1 VRPRRV
7 PAPPSAR
14 KAEDNL
20 LRLAGGSSLVFA
32 GGWVAYVLSLAF
44 HVVVARQVGA
54 SSFGSFTLGLT
65 VTTVLA
71 GIAPLGRDQAVV
83 RYVAVY
89 RGQEAPQQVRGTV
102 RFGVRATLGFGSLL
116 TAAVLLLAT
125 PAASLFHDERL
136 EALLRVLAFAIPL
149 TATTDLVLGSVQAHT
164 RVASTMLIRSFA
176 TPGLRVLAAMVALLV
191 AKSVVGVAVAYT
203 LGEGVAL
210 GMAVL
215 AARRVLP
222 GSEMGR
228 AEAPGPEV
236 ARFARPLA
244 ANRLLSS
251 VNNKTEVF
259 FLGALRAAGHVAL
272 FAASRR
278 FTVVAGSIFAAV
290 NMLFNPMASDLYAAC
305 QHEQLARLYKTVS
318 RWVFSI
324 GFFVFLVQVLFG
336 RLLLGAFGQEFRD
349 ATLAL
354 AILAC
359 GQLVNYATGTAGSM
373 LLNIG
378 RSRLAL
384 ANSAGAL
391 PLSVALDLVLVA
403 RYGLIGAAVANST
416 ALVALQLARLI
427 EVWRITGMH
436 PYSASFVK
444 PVGAGL
450 AAVLLTWW
458 LDGIAADG
466 RLHPVAR
473 LGVLV
478 AAYAVG
484 LVAFGFDADDRMV
497 AGRVLRRLRRSR
509 SGARAFEHD
518 QAAG

>member
-1 VRPRRV
+1 M
-7 PAPPSAR
+7 
-14 KAEDNL
+14 
-20 LRLAGGSSLVFA
+20 
-32 GGWVAYVLSLAF
+32 GGWVAYVLSIAF
-44 HVVVARQVGA
+44 HAVVARQVGA
-54 SSFGSFTLGLT
+54 SSFGAFTLGLT
-65 VTTVLA
+65 ITAVLA

-83 RYVAVY
+83 RYVAIY
-89 RGQEAPQQVRGTV
+89 RGQGAPRRVRGTV

-116 TAAVLLLAT
+116 TAAMLVLAT
-125 PAASLFHDERL
+125 PAASVFHDDRL
-136 EALLRVLAFAIPL
+136 GTLLRVLAFAIPL

-176 TPGLRVLAAMVALLV
+176 TPTLRVLAAMVALLM
-191 AKSVVGVAVAYT
+191 ADSVVAVAVAYT

-215 AARRVLP
+215 TARRVLP
-222 GSEMGR
+222 GPEVGR
-228 AEAPGPEV
+228 AEAPGQEV
-236 ARFARPLA
+236 TRFARPLA

-272 FAASRR
+272 FAAARR

-290 NMLFNPMASDLYAAC
+290 NMLFNPMASDLYAAG
-305 QHEQLARLYKTVS
+305 QREQLVRLYKTAS

-324 GFFVFLVQVLFG
+324 GFLVFLVQVLFG
-336 RLLLGAFGQEFRD
+336 RLLLGAFGREFHG
-349 ATLAL
+349 ASLAL
-354 AILAC
+354 TILAC

-384 ANSAGAL
+384 ANSVGAL
-391 PLSVALDLVLVA
+391 ALSVVLDLVLVA

-416 ALVALQLARLI
+416 ALAALQLARLT
-427 EVWRITGMH
+427 EVWWITGMH
-436 PYSASFVK
+436 PYSASLVK

-450 AAVLLTWW
+450 AAALLTWW
-458 LDGIAADG
+458 LEDLAGG
-466 RLHPVAR
+466 RLHPVAA
-473 LGVLV
+473 LGVLL
-478 AAYAVG
+478 AGYGTG
-484 LVAFGFDADDRMV
+484 LIAFGFDADDRMV

-509 SGARAFEHD
+509 SEVRTLGQD
-518 QAAG
+518 QAG